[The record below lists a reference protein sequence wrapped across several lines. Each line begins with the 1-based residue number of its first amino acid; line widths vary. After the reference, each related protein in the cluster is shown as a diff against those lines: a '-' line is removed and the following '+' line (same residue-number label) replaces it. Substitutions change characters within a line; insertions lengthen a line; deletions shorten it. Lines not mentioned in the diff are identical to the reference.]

1 MACPLQTGHLCFL
14 KRVLG
19 VERTSCNW
27 SVLRE
32 CGQEPLQFYWYRAP
46 VLFYNSII
54 GCNNELFKKVWHAD
68 KGMCAMPGATSCWTA
83 EFMAAFDGLQGRDQ
97 YRNAVRSGSAV
108 NVKSL
113 QLICVLVCAKFGRS

>member
-1 MACPLQTGHLCFL
+1 M
-14 KRVLG
+14 
-19 VERTSCNW
+19 
-27 SVLRE
+27 
-32 CGQEPLQFYWYRAP
+32 
-46 VLFYNSII
+46 LFYNSII

-83 EFMAAFDGLQGRDQ
+83 EFMAAFEGLQGRDQ